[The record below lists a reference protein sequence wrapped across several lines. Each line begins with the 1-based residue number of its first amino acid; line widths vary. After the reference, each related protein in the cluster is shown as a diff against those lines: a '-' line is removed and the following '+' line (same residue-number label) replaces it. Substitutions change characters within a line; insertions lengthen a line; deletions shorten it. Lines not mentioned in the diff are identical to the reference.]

1 METSARTLEVKDYV
15 RIFTKRW
22 LLILIITAAVG
33 MMATLLA
40 LRDPRYRAEALV
52 LIRTEPIQRLQFAEG
67 QAIESSDVQTE
78 LTLDTHARIATSYN
92 VAARTAAKLAA
103 RESGQKLEV
112 DPSEIITS
120 LHVHPQEPDRLVI
133 TATSPERDKAREF
146 ANETAETFVTIS
158 AELRRKDVTAARE
171 FLEEQIGSIQARLE
185 TLEEELASYQHQVGI
200 VVPDVE
206 ANAAMAEL
214 KSYERELNSA
224 ITQLDTLTSRQAE
237 LRRQL
242 NREPALLEIPGHE
255 PHPERAV
262 LEAQLR
268 QERLTLTGLQARYQ
282 DEHPAVSEAKRRID
296 TLQARINDLPE
307 TREITQLQTNPRR
320 PVLAAELDNATVNIA
335 ETRSRISRLQ
345 AIVGKVRGDTADL
358 PLELATIDRLQ
369 SQINL
374 ARNTY
379 ETFLVQLEQSKLREA
394 IKQGSATVIDRAV
407 EVEELRAKLGRT
419 FVFGIAL
426 GLFVGLAAA
435 LLLEALDDTFHSPED
450 LAYYTD
456 VPFLGM
462 VPMLDQPSDQLVTI
476 VAPKSPPAEAY
487 RVLRSNIHFA
497 QADNPARTFLVTS
510 AGAGEGKS
518 MTTANLAVVFAQSGQ
533 KVLLIDADLRRP
545 TMQRRFKVSR
555 DTGLTNLLIGEMS
568 LEEVTIE
575 VEQVPG
581 LYIMPT
587 GPLPPNPADLL
598 GSDRM
603 VEIVAEATR
612 FADIV
617 ILDSPPAIV
626 LTDAV
631 VLSSK
636 VDRTI
641 LIAECDHV
649 NRTAFIEMIRLIRN
663 ARGNILGAILNKMRL
678 STADYYYYYYYYD
691 YAKETPISRPLNGT
705 PKPRE
710 EGEQEAALE
719 VLDEPMRPAPSAE
732 EVFGPDIEPA
742 DDGRDIFG
750 ELYGDTPPQ
759 PPTAPP
765 TPLQIDDVQVE
776 EPPPEEKKK
785 KPEGNGTRRN
795 GHSNGHRNG
804 NANNGGSLL
813 DDLLG
818 PDLDD
823 F

>member
-33 MMATLLA
+33 MMATLFA
-40 LRDPRYRAEALV
+40 LRAPSYRAQALV
-52 LIRTEPIQRLQFAEG
+52 LIRTEPIQRLEFMEG
-67 QAIESSDVQTE
+67 EAIESTDVQSE
-78 LTLDTHARIATSYN
+78 LTLDTHAQIVTSYV
-92 VAARTAAKLAA
+92 VASRTAAKLAA
-103 RESGQKLEV
+103 RESGQKMEV
-112 DPSEIITS
+112 EPEEIKKTLQVI
-120 LHVHPQEPDRLVI
+120 PQEPDRLVI
-133 TATSPERDKAREF
+133 QSTSSERDRAREF
-146 ANETAETFVTIS
+146 ANETAETFVQIS

-171 FLEEQIGSIQARLE
+171 FLEEQIGSLQTRLL
-185 TLEEELASYQHQVGI
+185 TLEEELAKYQHQVGI
-200 VVPDVE
+200 VVPEVE
-206 ANAAMAEL
+206 ATSAVAQL
-214 KSYERELNSA
+214 QDYQRELNSA
-224 ITQLDTLTSRQAE
+224 TTQLATLSSRQAE
-237 LRRQL
+237 LRRQIQS
-242 NREPALLEIPGHE
+242 EPQILEIPGRE
-255 PHPERAV
+255 PDPERTI

-268 QERLTLTGLQARYQ
+268 QERLGLTGLQARYQ
-282 DEHPAVSEAKRRID
+282 DEHPAVGEAKRRVEALE
-296 TLQARINDLPE
+296 TRIATLPE
-307 TREITQLQTNPRR
+307 THDVTQMQTNPRL
-320 PVLAAELDNATVNIA
+320 PVLKAELDGTRVNIA

-345 AIVGKVRGDTADL
+345 TIVSGLRADTVDL
-358 PLELATIDRLQ
+358 PLELAAIERLE

-374 ARNTY
+374 ARRTY
-379 ETFLVQLEQSKLREA
+379 ETFLAQLEQSKLREA

-407 EVEELRAKLGRT
+407 DVEELRASLGRT
-419 FVFGIAL
+419 FGFGVAL
-426 GLFVGLAAA
+426 GLFVGLLAA

-462 VPMLDQPSDQLVTI
+462 VPMLDQPGEDLVTI

-533 KVLLIDADLRRP
+533 KVLLIDSDLRRP
-545 TMQRRFKVSR
+545 TLQRRFKVPR

-568 LEEVTIE
+568 LEEVVIE
-575 VEQVPG
+575 VERVPG
-581 LYIMPT
+581 LYVMPT

-603 VEIVAEATR
+603 IEIIAEATR

-617 ILDSPPAIV
+617 IFDSPPAIV

-636 VDRTI
+636 IDRTI
-641 LIAECDHV
+641 LVAECDHV

-691 YAKETPISRPLNGT
+691 YAKETPVSRPLEGAPT
-705 PKPRE
+705 PAPEIDLE
-710 EGEQEAALE
+710 EPLE
-719 VLDEPMRPAPSAE
+719 VLDEPMRPAAPSAD
-732 EVFGPDIEPA
+732 EVFGPEIQPREEEES
-742 DDGRDIFG
+742 IFD
-750 ELYGDTPPQ
+750 ELYGDTPPK

-785 KPEGNGTRRN
+785 PDGPRRN

-804 NANNGGSLL
+804 NGNNGGSLL

>member
-33 MMATLLA
+33 MMATLFA
-40 LRDPRYRAEALV
+40 LRAPSYRAQALV
-52 LIRTEPIQRLQFAEG
+52 LIRTEPIQRLEFTEG
-67 QAIESSDVQTE
+67 EAIESTDVQSE
-78 LTLDTHARIATSYN
+78 LTLDTHAQIVTSYV
-92 VAARTAAKLAA
+92 VASRTAAKLAA
-103 RESGQKLEV
+103 RESGQKMEV
-112 DPSEIITS
+112 EPDEIKKTLQVI
-120 LHVHPQEPDRLVI
+120 PQEPDRLLI
-133 TATSPERDKAREF
+133 TSTSSERDRAREF
-146 ANETAETFVTIS
+146 ANETAETFVQIS

-171 FLEEQIGSIQARLE
+171 FLEEQIGSLRARLL
-185 TLEEELASYQHQVGI
+185 TLEEELAKYQHQVGI
-200 VVPDVE
+200 VVPEVE
-206 ANAAMAEL
+206 ATSAVAQL
-214 KSYERELNSA
+214 QDYQRELNSA
-224 ITQLDTLTSRQAE
+224 TTQLAALNSKQAE
-237 LRRQL
+237 LRRQI
-242 NREPALLEIPGHE
+242 NGEPQILEIPGRE
-255 PHPERAV
+255 PDPERTT

-268 QERLTLTGLQARYQ
+268 QERLGLTGLQARYQ
-282 DEHPAVSEAKRRID
+282 DEHPAVGEAKRRVEA
-296 TLQARINDLPE
+296 LEARIATLPE
-307 TREITQLQTNPRR
+307 TRDVTQMQTNPRL
-320 PVLAAELDNATVNIA
+320 PVLKAELDGTRVNIA

-345 AIVGKVRGDTADL
+345 SIVTGLRADTVDL
-358 PLELATIDRLQ
+358 PLELAAIERLE

-374 ARNTY
+374 ARRTY
-379 ETFLVQLEQSKLREA
+379 ETFLAQLEQSRLREA

-407 EVEELRAKLGRT
+407 EVEELRASLGRT
-419 FVFGIAL
+419 FGFGVAL
-426 GLFVGLAAA
+426 GLFVGLLAA

-462 VPMLDQPSDQLVTI
+462 VPMLDQPSDELVTI

-533 KVLLIDADLRRP
+533 KILLIDSDLRRP
-545 TMQRRFKVSR
+545 TLQRRFKVPR

-568 LEEVTIE
+568 LEEVVIE
-575 VEQVPG
+575 VDRVPG
-581 LYIMPT
+581 LYVMPT

-603 VEIVAEATR
+603 VEIIAEATR

-617 ILDSPPAIV
+617 IFDSPPAIV

-636 VDRTI
+636 IDRTI
-641 LIAECDHV
+641 LVAECDHV

-691 YAKETPISRPLNGT
+691 YAKETPVSRPLGGAPT
-705 PKPRE
+705 PAPEIDVE
-710 EGEQEAALE
+710 EPLE
-719 VLDEPMRPAPSAE
+719 VLDEPMRPAAPSAD
-732 EVFGPDIEPA
+732 EVFGPEIQPREEDQSVF
-742 DDGRDIFG
+742 D
-750 ELYGDTPPQ
+750 ELYGDTPPK
-759 PPTAPP
+759 PPAAPP

-776 EPPPEEKKK
+776 EPPPEEKK
-785 KPEGNGTRRN
+785 PNGTRRN

-804 NANNGGSLL
+804 NGNNGGSLL